1 MGIFGDIIGKV
12 KDKASI
18 GKAALLS
25 RNHTTAA
32 LRLTVLRATSH
43 EADTPPPD
51 AHLSALLASGDGPRT
66 SAAVVIDVLM
76 RRLHKT
82 TSSAVALKCLFCLH
96 VIVRR
101 GTFILHDQLSVYPA
115 TGGRNYLKLS
125 DFRDNSS
132 PFTWELSTWIR
143 WYAKYL
149 EQILSTSRIL
159 GYFLF
164 STSCSLEREKAK
176 EIIASL
182 LCKDLLREI
191 DGLINVLEEI
201 CKSPDILHL
210 EDNKLLFEIMGLVGE
225 DYLTTVDEIVIRVE
239 EFKERLSCLSFVDSV
254 ELVCALKRLED
265 CKDRLAT
272 LFDVN
277 GSGLVE
283 DLWVLVGEMKDKVGE
298 AKGFKEEKMV
308 MRWGRF
314 ESARFGDSDQV
325 KPHDSVQFA
334 SNRFAFQFAYGELV
348 K

>member
-1 MGIFGDIIGKV
+1 MGLLGDIIGKV

-43 EADTPPPD
+43 EADAPPPD
-51 AHLSALLASGDGPRT
+51 NHLSAILAAGDGPRAA
-66 SAAVVIDVLM
+66 AAVVIDVLM

-82 TSSAVALKCLFCLH
+82 SASAVAIKCLLAIH

-101 GTFILHDQLSVYPA
+101 GNFILHDQLSVYPA

-132 PFTWELSTWIR
+132 PITWELSTWIR

-201 CKSPDILHL
+201 CKSPDCVHL
-210 EDNKLLFEIMGLVGE
+210 EGNKLLLEVMGFVGE
-225 DYLTTVDEIVIRVE
+225 DYFTTVDEIVIRVE

-265 CKDRLAT
+265 CKERLGT
-272 LFDVN
+272 MFEVN

-283 DLWVLVGEMKDKVGE
+283 DLWGLVSEMKDKVGE
-298 AKGFKEEKMV
+298 VKGFKEEKMV
-308 MRWGRF
+308 LSWGRF
-314 ESARFGDSDQV
+314 ESARFGDRDN
-325 KPHDSVQFA
+325 KAHDSVQFA

-348 K
+348 R

>member
-1 MGIFGDIIGKV
+1 MGILGDIIGKV

-25 RNHTTAA
+25 RNQTTAA
-32 LRLTVLRATSH
+32 LRLTILRATTH
-43 EADTPPPD
+43 EADLPPSD
-51 AHLSALLASGDGPRT
+51 HHLAAILSAGDGPRA
-66 SAAVVIDVLM
+66 SAAVVIDSLM

-82 TSSAVALKCLFCLH
+82 SSSAVALKCLLALH

-101 GTFILHDQLSVYPA
+101 GSFILHDQLSIYPSA
-115 TGGRNYLKLS
+115 GGRNYLKLS

-132 PFTWELSTWIR
+132 PTTWELSTWIR

-164 STSCSLEREKAK
+164 STSCTLEREKAK

-201 CKSPDILHL
+201 CKSPDCVQL
-210 EDNKLLFEIMGLVGE
+210 EGNRLLIEVMGLVGE
-225 DYLTTVDEIVIRVE
+225 DYFTTIDEIVIRVE

-265 CKDRLAT
+265 CKDRLGS
-272 LFDVN
+272 LFEVT

-283 DLWVLVGEMKDKVGE
+283 DLWVLVSEMKEKVGE
-298 AKGFKEEKMV
+298 VKGFKEEKMV
-308 MRWGRF
+308 LSWGRF
-314 ESARFGDSDQV
+314 ESARFGEQVV

-348 K
+348 R